1 MTSAIAEMQSSYRLR
16 SGARPGDGTDA
27 PGGDYDG
34 TYIQDFEYVQG
45 LGDLDECNGRFG
57 KTPEYPEGTYYY
69 VLTADFPVIPACFV
83 GTPSEDFQIGN

>member
-1 MTSAIAEMQSSYRLR
+1 
-16 SGARPGDGTDA
+16 
-27 PGGDYDG
+27 GGDYDG